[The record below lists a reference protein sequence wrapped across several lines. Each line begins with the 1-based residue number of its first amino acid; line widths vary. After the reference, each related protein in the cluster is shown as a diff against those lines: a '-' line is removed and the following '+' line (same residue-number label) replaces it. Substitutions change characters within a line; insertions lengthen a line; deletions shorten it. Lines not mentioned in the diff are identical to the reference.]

1 MNKEIEKIFENE
13 PENVKKQKEKQEK
26 YWTERNE
33 RQFIAG
39 EKEGYKL
46 AKSLEKVY
54 KETLEEIK
62 KQINIFYGKYA
73 KNEKIDLVEARKL
86 LNKEELK
93 SFKKQLKDI
102 IDYASKHKLD
112 KDYINKIKQ
121 LNIKLKVSRLQELQ
135 TQINYELAKIAIN
148 NKTQIQEFMEG
159 QYTEEYYNT
168 IFNFQQ
174 DIGYVTN
181 FDILNSDIVQK
192 AVAKNYNLA
201 NYSVGINKLWF
212 NTEYLINIL
221 EQKIPQ
227 GLVLGYNPKK
237 LARIVDK
244 QLNTRL

>member
-13 PENVKKQKEKQEK
+13 PEKVKEQKEKQEK

-33 RQFIAG
+33 KQFIAG

-54 KETLEEIK
+54 KETLQEIK
-62 KQINIFYGKYA
+62 KQINAFYGKYA
-73 KNEKIDLVEARKL
+73 ENGQIDLIQARKL
-86 LNKEELK
+86 LSKEELK

-112 KDYINKIKQ
+112 KDYINKMKQ

-135 TQINYELAKIAIN
+135 TQINYELAKIAVN
-148 NKTQIQEFMEG
+148 NKTEIQEFMENQFSE
-159 QYTEEYYNT
+159 QYYQT
-168 IFNFQQ
+168 IFNFEQE
-174 DIGYVTN
+174 IGYSTN
-181 FDILNSDIVQK
+181 FAKLNTDIVQK

-201 NYSVGINKLWF
+201 NYSVGMNKVWT
-212 NTEYLINIL
+212 NSKYLMNIL

-227 GLVLGYNPKK
+227 GLALGYNPRK
-237 LARIVDK
+237 LAKIVDK
-244 QLNTRL
+244 ELKTRL